1 MDAAFSIDWDEP
13 EERSSEGSS
22 DDSLALYFQEV
33 GRYPLLS
40 RAEEVR
46 LARAAASGDEAA
58 KRRLVESNLRL
69 VVTIARKYR
78 GLGLDLLDL
87 IQEGNLGLMKAAE
100 KYDWQRDVKF
110 ATYASWWIRQAI
122 FRAIST
128 KSRLVRIP
136 TRLAEAAAKVRRT
149 EQELAQRLGR
159 KPSAAE
165 VAGAAAVSERLVADL
180 RRAEQA
186 PVSLAELIG
195 DAEEMSLADVLGDE
209 TEESPADALAA
220 SEEESSLASAYSGL
234 GERSRRI
241 LELRYGLDGSE
252 PRTMED
258 VASELGV
265 SRERVRQLESKSLRE
280 LAMRPELQNLRA
292 AA

>member
-1 MDAAFSIDWDEP
+1 MDAALSIDWDEP
-13 EERSSEGSS
+13 EEQGSEESS
-22 DDSLALYFQEV
+22 DDSLARYFQEV

-58 KRRLVESNLRL
+58 KGRLVESNLRL

-128 KSRLVRIP
+128 KSRLVRLP
-136 TRLAEAAAKVRRT
+136 VRLAEAAAKVRRT
-149 EQELAQRLGR
+149 ERELAQRLGR
-159 KPSAAE
+159 TPSSDE
-165 VAGAAAVSERLVADL
+165 VARAAAVAESVVADL
-180 RRAEQA
+180 RLAEQA
-186 PVSLAELIG
+186 PISLAEPVG
-195 DAEEMSLADVLGDE
+195 DAEMSLTDVLGDE
-209 TEESPADALAA
+209 TEETPAEAVAA
-220 SEEESSLASAYSGL
+220 SDAESSLARAYKEL
-234 GERSRRI
+234 GERSRRL
-241 LELRYGLDGSE
+241 LELRYGLDGEE

-258 VASELGV
+258 IASEIGV
-265 SRERVRQLESKSLRE
+265 SRERVRQLETKTLRD
-280 LAMRPELQNLRA
+280 LAARPELQDLRTA
-292 AA
+292 A